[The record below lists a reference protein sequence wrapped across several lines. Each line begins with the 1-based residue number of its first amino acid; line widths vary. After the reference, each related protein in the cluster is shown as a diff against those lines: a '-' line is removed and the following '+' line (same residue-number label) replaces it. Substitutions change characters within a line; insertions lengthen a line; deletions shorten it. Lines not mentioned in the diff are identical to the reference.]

1 VPFII
6 PIRMNFNIKKKQGR
20 LYPGKRMRFELKPII
35 EIFFTFPVEIRTF
48 KFNTMKK
55 LVLFVLSSLMVSFVW
70 GVKPAL
76 KKVEVIPEKPTVGDE
91 VTIILTFSGNKE
103 DVKSVRLYNV
113 EFPYDAPVLELQP
126 DPESEENTWKAVGMV
141 PYEALAGV
149 YNWEVKAIDKEDKEI
164 VDKNCT
170 NQTLGKTGK
179 LSFEIQ

>member
-1 VPFII
+1 
-6 PIRMNFNIKKKQGR
+6 MW
-20 LYPGKRMRFELKPII
+20 FELKQTI
-35 EIFFTFPVEIRTF
+35 EKIFTFPVEIRTF

-126 DPESEENTWKAVGMV
+126 DPESDENLWKAVGTI
-141 PYEALAGV
+141 PYEAPPGI

-164 VDKNCT
+164 VDKKCT
-170 NQTLGKTGK
+170 DQIQGKTGK
-179 LSFEIQ
+179 LSFEIK